1 MKFTKKIVFL
11 TTVVGSLLAFAS
23 CGGKSTTEAERIS
36 EISNP
41 LPIKFGD
48 RFRIHSS
55 DGKYYMYGTSLNDG
69 FEAYVSSDLV
79 RWER

>member
-48 RFRIHSS
+48 PFLLH
-55 DGKYYMYGTSLNDG
+55 
-69 FEAYVSSDLV
+69 
-79 RWER
+79 